1 MRENR
6 KNLSIKQIK
15 IAKERIKI
23 LLNLAEKELNSH
35 PERSRKYIELARNI
49 GKRCNVRL
57 TKEQKGRFCK
67 ECNQLLIPEKT
78 SQIKLDRQKKFM
90 EIKCMNC
97 GSVYK
102 HRC

>member
-23 LLNLAEKELNSH
+23 LLNLAENELNSH
-35 PERSRKYIELARNI
+35 PERGRKYIELARNI

-57 TKEQKGRFCK
+57 TKEQKIRFCK
-67 ECNQLLIPEKT
+67 ECNQVLIPEKT

-102 HRC
+102 HQC